1 MAKVTEFKTKNM
13 RSAPHGLSAD
23 AADYYCQLREL
34 AAELYPVLPI
44 DGALIEV
51 AARNFQ
57 MAREASEA
65 ANDNLRRKDVRA
77 WIAAHKLALSAG
89 AALRSALTA
98 LRLSPEERSGK
109 ATAQVQA
116 VKVLDGDPDW
126 GDLLN

>member
-1 MAKVTEFKTKNM
+1 MAKIIKIKPSTSNL
-13 RSAPHGLSAD
+13 APAGLSAD
-23 AADYYCQLREL
+23 AATYYREL
-34 AAELYPVLPI
+34 TKLAGELYPVLPI

-65 ANDNLRRKDVRA
+65 ANEDLRLKDVRA
-77 WIAAHKLALSAG
+77 WISAQKLALSAG

-98 LRLSPEERSGK
+98 LKLSPEERSGK

-116 VKVLDGDPDW
+116 VKVLKGDSVW